1 MKYRVIENLEEQG
14 DSVVYRAEDSQLHR
28 SVAIRIVPESA
39 AQKIERRQKL
49 KQGALVAVTLL
60 SVLSAIF
67 LMQRGPASDAPG
79 PVGRFSFSAPD
90 LVGASISPD
99 GRHVAY
105 IVGGDEEA
113 SVWIR
118 DLDRET
124 PRQLAGTAGA
134 QGAFWSPDSQF
145 IGFATDRELKRIAVD
160 GGDPITLCPLPGSS
174 SVFPFLGGSW
184 NSRGDRIV
192 FSSGLELFGVPA
204 RGGTAE
210 LLVGREEVEGS
221 DDRLHFVRP
230 RFLPLSSGPQGL
242 AYSFGTSSTD
252 ARLGVLDLETGERRE
267 LGTGA
272 APAYSAS
279 GHLVYQTS
287 YRDSGLW
294 ALPLSLETLTP
305 TGEAFRIVEEGKAPS
320 VGRDGTLV
328 YFDSPG
334 SRGRILVWRDRA
346 GKKLG
351 TIGQEQERMMHPA
364 LSPNGK
370 QVAVRG
376 AETDDYDIWL
386 HDAERGTKTRLT
398 FDPGGEDHATWS
410 ASGEQISYYI
420 GGGEPDDIYNQPAD
434 GSGEAVALPSGEGA
448 NRAPDWSADERYLI
462 YWTRTGTSVGDLG
475 YIERAS
481 DGSFSEPTAFLKT
494 AADERVPKF
503 SPDGRYVA
511 YCSSESGRW
520 EVYVRSFPDGG
531 GRRQVSING
540 GGQPR
545 WRRDGKELFYVED
558 TALMAVPVSTE
569 GAFTAGS
576 PEKLF
581 ESQDLAMTS
590 PAPNY
595 DVSGDGQRFVT
606 VATVEGQTD
615 QPPAIRVVQNWF
627 TEFEDRE
634 HD

>member
-1 MKYRVIENLEEQG
+1 
-14 DSVVYRAEDSQLHR
+14 
-28 SVAIRIVPESA
+28 
-39 AQKIERRQKL
+39 
-49 KQGALVAVTLL
+49 
-60 SVLSAIF
+60 
-67 LMQRGPASDAPG
+67 MQRGPASDAPG

-184 NSRGDRIV
+184 SSRRDRIV